1 MLSGLES
8 LGLDGMVS
16 SSQNIDNEIE
26 VLHSKTIAKE
36 VVEDLGLYISYT
48 DEDEFPSRNIYKT
61 SPVQVSLTPQ
71 EADLLE
77 EPMIVEMTLQ
87 PQGSIDVNVKIGD
100 DEISEAF
107 RKVAGSFSHRTGN
120 IGLLSAT
127 GFCIVF

>member
-26 VLHSKTIAKE
+26 VLRSKTIVKE

-48 DEDEFPSRNIYKT
+48 DEDEFPSRNMYKT

-77 EPMIVEMTLQ
+77 EPMIVKMALQ
-87 PQGSIDVNVKIGD
+87 PQGSMDVTVKIDD
-100 DEISEAF
+100 DEYQKHFEKLPAVFLPIKGHWLF
-107 RKVAGSFSHRTGN
+107 PDAGLGIIF
-120 IGLLSAT
+120 
-127 GFCIVF
+127 